1 MSFLN
6 GYLYFLL
13 GVRDDKYCL
22 FSFLYVQVIAER
34 LSEEEIAGL
43 KEMFK
48 MIDADNSGTITFDEL
63 KTGLRKLG
71 SSLMDTE
78 IQTIMDAVSSPQID
92 TQARSKLVHIVRFEH
107 R

>member
-1 MSFLN
+1 M
-6 GYLYFLL
+6 
-13 GVRDDKYCL
+13 
-22 FSFLYVQVIAER
+22 IAER

-78 IQTIMDAVSSPQID
+78 IQTLMDAVSYLQID
-92 TQARSKLVHIVRFEH
+92 TQARSKLVHIVWFEH
-107 R
+107 RCMD

>member
-1 MSFLN
+1 M
-6 GYLYFLL
+6 
-13 GVRDDKYCL
+13 
-22 FSFLYVQVIAER
+22 IAER

-78 IQTIMDAVSSPQID
+78 IQTLMDAVSSPQID
-92 TQARSKLVHIVRFEH
+92 TQACSKIVHIVRFEH
-107 R
+107 RCMG